1 MTHDWLLVETLGDE
15 PAVVARGRELK
26 KLVPITTFLRRSP
39 YLAAVRTAIAETLQT
54 GQSLTSITPKHD
66 RVIRTEPVIMTDG
79 RMHGVQVWSGPTD
92 AEPPDRPIPGP
103 LKWDLTRGVATD
115 TPESLTNSGKN
126 PEVEIT
132 YGRAFAEDLPAR
144 ELNPNETQ
152 VLAMAVKAKP
162 GKTLCSIWDLTDW
175 QGTPI
180 RIGFVAR
187 SALEPGPNGRD
198 HLVARA
204 MNWRAETKAP
214 AVPVDDLAQRILIGL
229 AQAGV
234 HRALV
239 DLKTWTLL
247 KWLDQPCSFY
257 DWRRSAADGPRL
269 HPDRPAR
276 DRRHDK
282 RPRQRIGQSCAA
294 LAWARRRL
302 GAGPCHRQP
311 DRARTGYLRWTGRSA
326 TAHRRRTCRRRT
338 AESHRRHHLTTSP
351 FDSATAAAD
360 PRLPLLVVNGLTVIR
375 TARSLSG
382 LRPRCR
388 SDCVD
393 ESYAL

>member
-175 QGTPI
+175 QGTPT

-198 HLVARA
+198 HLVAG
-204 MNWRAETKAP
+204 NE
-214 AVPVDDLAQRILIGL
+214 LA
-229 AQAGV
+229 
-234 HRALV
+234 
-239 DLKTWTLL
+239 
-247 KWLDQPCSFY
+247 C
-257 DWRRSAADGPRL
+257 
-269 HPDRPAR
+269 
-276 DRRHDK
+276 
-282 RPRQRIGQSCAA
+282 
-294 LAWARRRL
+294 
-302 GAGPCHRQP
+302 
-311 DRARTGYLRWTGRSA
+311 
-326 TAHRRRTCRRRT
+326 
-338 AESHRRHHLTTSP
+338 
-351 FDSATAAAD
+351 
-360 PRLPLLVVNGLTVIR
+360 
-375 TARSLSG
+375 
-382 LRPRCR
+382 
-388 SDCVD
+388 
-393 ESYAL
+393 

>member
-152 VLAMAVKAKP
+152 VLATTWQLKPSPAKHYAAF
-162 GKTLCSIWDLTDW
+162 GIS
-175 QGTPI
+175 
-180 RIGFVAR
+180 
-187 SALEPGPNGRD
+187 
-198 HLVARA
+198 
-204 MNWRAETKAP
+204 
-214 AVPVDDLAQRILIGL
+214 LIGKEHPSGS
-229 AQAGV
+229 ASW
-234 HRALV
+234 REAL
-239 DLKTWTLL
+239 WSR
-247 KWLDQPCSFY
+247 DQ
-257 DWRRSAADGPRL
+257 
-269 HPDRPAR
+269 
-276 DRRHDK
+276 
-282 RPRQRIGQSCAA
+282 
-294 LAWARRRL
+294 
-302 GAGPCHRQP
+302 
-311 DRARTGYLRWTGRSA
+311 
-326 TAHRRRTCRRRT
+326 
-338 AESHRRHHLTTSP
+338 
-351 FDSATAAAD
+351 TAAITWS
-360 PRLPLLVVNGLTVIR
+360 PGQ
-375 TARSLSG
+375 
-382 LRPRCR
+382 
-388 SDCVD
+388 
-393 ESYAL
+393 